1 MTERE
6 KYWLWLCSAETIGQA
21 SMDKLLKSFGDIE
34 AVFKCDRRTLDKF
47 EWLDE
52 KQKEDLC
59 KYKSRAGL
67 DELSKTLSEKGI
79 SFISCENKA
88 YPKKLKHIFEY
99 PRGLFYMGTPPWD
112 FDGNLKA
119 ASKLTLAVVG
129 ARQCTLWGSEQARQF
144 AEKLSEYGV
153 HIISGMASGIDAAA
167 HWGGFKGKKGNDGCA
182 WQRSGCM
189 LSGAKREVIC
199 LH

>member
-67 DELSKTLSEKGI
+67 DELSKTLSKKGI

-88 YPKKLKHIFEY
+88 YPKKSKHIFEY

-119 ASKLTLAVVG
+119 ASKLRWQLSAHGSVRFGAVS
-129 ARQCTLWGSEQARQF
+129 RQGNLQRSFPNMVCTL
-144 AEKLSEYGV
+144 
-153 HIISGMASGIDAAA
+153 
-167 HWGGFKGKKGNDGCA
+167 
-182 WQRSGCM
+182 
-189 LSGAKREVIC
+189 
-199 LH
+199 